1 MLDAFHVTLSRYVV
15 FFWNCPYIRQVCT
28 HANGSA
34 PPWRPTSSASWS
46 RKTRATL
53 NCSTIRTGWS
63 YLSQIRMA
71 TSSLTLAT
79 DYGERREV
87 IMQKIKMTV
96 GTIAFFDFLDP
107 FQGNTSF
114 VISLTEDGGGS
125 IYETLSQT
133 KLSLFS
139 YNKIYRYAIS
149 IHL

>member
-1 MLDAFHVTLSRYVV
+1 
-15 FFWNCPYIRQVCT
+15 
-28 HANGSA
+28 
-34 PPWRPTSSASWS
+34 
-46 RKTRATL
+46 
-53 NCSTIRTGWS
+53 
-63 YLSQIRMA
+63 MA

-79 DYGERREV
+79 DYGGRREV

-107 FQGNTSF
+107 FQENTSF
-114 VISLTEDGGGS
+114 VISVTEDSGES

-139 YNKIYRYAIS
+139 YNTIYRYTIS